1 MFPRSSKESCKQQSG
16 IPSPLWP
23 WRQSWCHPTVWP
35 QGSQGGA
42 AVTGVGV
49 LFLELRTSQVGS
61 KGMAAWF
68 NVMLPS
74 GIFAGADHQANLD
87 LHGRWFSKFGRLPN
101 AKAVVSWRQSLIP
114 SSCEKKKRNIQ
125 KHWAFFSLSVFPLE
139 KHQTKSKSALM
150 SDARTLSIISTHIS
164 IPEAGENR
172 KPWSTAPTL
181 QFYAQRKGIINMHSS
196 IEISSP
202 AAA

>member
-49 LFLELRTSQVGS
+49 LVLELRTSQVGS

-114 SSCEKKKRNIQ
+114 SSCEKKK
-125 KHWAFFSLSVFPLE
+125 KHTETLSVFFPKRFSPGETPNEEQKCLDVRCTHTIYHLNPHLDTWSRWKSE
-139 KHQTKSKSALM
+139 ALINCSDSAILRTK
-150 SDARTLSIISTHIS
+150 
-164 IPEAGENR
+164 
-172 KPWSTAPTL
+172 
-181 QFYAQRKGIINMHSS
+181 KGNN
-196 IEISSP
+196 
-202 AAA
+202 